1 MFVFNDVVFKA
12 EEQKRLRHEL
22 LEQEERLAAELER
35 RKTEKLRLEKL
46 RQQIRDNRF
55 VRA

>member
-1 MFVFNDVVFKA
+1 M
-12 EEQKRLRHEL
+12 
-22 LEQEERLAAELER
+22 EQEERLATELER

-55 VRA
+55 AYTLDKQLIHFIIVISSDWIK